1 MSQFRMY
8 FDFTSFLFAQHVC
21 CRLLIRKENTKHWSV
36 EMMIYWGLH
45 QGPLN
50 FDLLLKWMTV
60 QHIHLHACGAYLTH
74 VHRNTQRSAHCA
86 FISVLDIFFSV
97 IIIALTASTS
107 STEVQDSSRP
117 SMMSGT
123 THYYVFTFMTDCCCR
138 CQSKIRHKISQMD
151 LPGIVVPDA

>member
-1 MSQFRMY
+1 MSQFSMY
-8 FDFTSFLFAQHVC
+8 FNFTSFLFAQHIY

-50 FDLLLKWMTV
+50 FDLLLKWMSV
-60 QHIHLHACGAYLTH
+60 QHINLHACGAYLKCS
-74 VHRNTQRSAHCA
+74 RA
-86 FISVLDIFFSV
+86 FISVLDIFVSV

-107 STEVQDSSRP
+107 LTEVQDSSRP

-123 THYYVFTFMTDCCCR
+123 THYYVITFMTDCCCR
-138 CQSKIRHKISQMD
+138 CQSKIRQKISQMD